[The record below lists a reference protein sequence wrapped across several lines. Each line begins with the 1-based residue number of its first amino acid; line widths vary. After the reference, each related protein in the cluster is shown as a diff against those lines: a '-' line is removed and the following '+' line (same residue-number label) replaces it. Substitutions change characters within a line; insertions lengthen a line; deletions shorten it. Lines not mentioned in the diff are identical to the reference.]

1 MSVFVIEDEIH
12 AERLGK
18 FMSREEA
25 FAELRRLAE
34 LPNGIPPNA
43 APCESSATC
52 GRDYHVIEF
61 EVRAPDWKEIKRD
74 HVLSTS
80 AKGVMWVQDA

>member
-12 AERLGK
+12 AEWMGE
-18 FMSREEA
+18 FASRDMA
-25 FAELRRLAE
+25 LSELQRLAA
-34 LPNGIPPNA
+34 LPYGVPPNA

-52 GRDYHVIEF
+52 GRDYHIIEF
-61 EVRAPDWKEIKRD
+61 ETDGPDWKETRRD

-80 AKGVMWVQDA
+80 AKGVEWIKDA